1 MTIIQQGI
9 ENNMKTTSLVRYQN
23 KSPLTFFKDT
33 LETRMNSLFQDFEN
47 DIFTDDFFDLPFGI
61 SNKSKTDYPR
71 VKEIESQ
78 DSYTIEATIPGLTKE
93 DIKIEIQESN
103 NQKHLTISGNKRTI
117 IKDERNK
124 ILRNEIHESNFCRA
138 WSLPG
143 DIDDSKISASSDN
156 GILKI
161 TLPKR
166 DDIKKIEQK
175 PNIKN
180 IEIK

>member
-1 MTIIQQGI
+1 
-9 ENNMKTTSLVRYQN
+9 MKTSTAVIRFPS
-23 KSPLTFFKDT
+23 KSPFTFFRDT

-47 DIFTDDFFDLPFGI
+47 DIFTDNFFDFSFGT
-61 SNKSKTDYPR
+61 SEKSKTNYPR
-71 VKEIESQ
+71 VKETESQ
-78 DSYTIEATIPGLTKE
+78 DDYTIEATIPGLTKE
-93 DIKIEIQESN
+93 DVKIEIHENN

-124 ILRNEIHESNFCRA
+124 VLRNEIHESNFCRA
-138 WSLPG
+138 WSMPE
-143 DIDDSKISASSDN
+143 DVDDTKISASSDN

-166 DDIKKIEQK
+166 DDIKKIEQN
-175 PNIKN
+175 PDIKT